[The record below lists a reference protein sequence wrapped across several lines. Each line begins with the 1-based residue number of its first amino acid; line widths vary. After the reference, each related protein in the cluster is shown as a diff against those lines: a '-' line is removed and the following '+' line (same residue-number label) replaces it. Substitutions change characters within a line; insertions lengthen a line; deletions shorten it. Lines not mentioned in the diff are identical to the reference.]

1 MRTRACALVLTMT
14 LLLLTVNTAA
24 AQTIDWDTA
33 AGQDLSAY
41 PAVTQLEEYIA
52 RVNDDLLQD
61 GAGQIAPCYEL
72 YPTFASLGLNDAELP
87 EHAEITVTMDD
98 GGIVSLVLRMD
109 STTSFA
115 QIGGALVHETSPNSI
130 SLESAVAAVQ
140 SYVTRVQTLNTG
152 GNAASFEETVSE
164 LQGSQTRIYGAYY
177 LNQYGDGVNWIQLT
191 IIFPQAGSE
200 GSGLLTV
207 ETTVPTEEPDN
218 STGEGDEISGYY
230 PYDGFQDNHLEVFPS
245 DTPEPDS
252 AAMEPW

>member
-1 MRTRACALVLTMT
+1 MRTRLCALLLMT
-14 LLLLTVNTAA
+14 LLLLTVNAA
-24 AQTIDWDTA
+24 ASQLIDWDTA

-41 PAVTQLEEYIA
+41 PAVTQLKEYVS
-52 RVNDDLLQD
+52 RVNDDLLQA

-72 YPTFASLGLNDAELP
+72 YPTFASLGLNSAELP

-109 STTSFA
+109 SMTSFA
-115 QIGGALVHETSPNSI
+115 QIGGALVHETSPDVI
-130 SLESAVAAVQ
+130 SLDSAVAAVQ
-140 SYVTRVQTLNTG
+140 SYVLRAQTLNDG

-177 LNQYGDGVNWIQLT
+177 LNQYGDGISWIQLT
-191 IIFPQAGSE
+191 IIFPLAGSE
-200 GSGLLTV
+200 GGLLTV
-207 ETTVPTEEPDN
+207 ETVVPTEEPDN

>member
-1 MRTRACALVLTMT
+1 MRTRICALLLM
-14 LLLLTVNTAA
+14 LLLLAVNAAA
-24 AQTIDWDTA
+24 AQSIDWDTA

-41 PAVTQLEEYIA
+41 PAVTQMKEYISHT
-52 RVNDDLLQD
+52 NEDLLKL
-61 GAGQIAPCYEL
+61 GTGQIAPCYEL

-87 EHAEITVTMDD
+87 EHAEITVTMDA

-109 STTSFA
+109 SMTSFA
-115 QIGGALVHETSPNSI
+115 EIGGALVHETSPDTI
-130 SLESAVAAVQ
+130 PLESAVAAVQ
-140 SYVTRVQTLNTG
+140 SYVIRAQTLNEG

-177 LNQYGDGVNWIQLT
+177 LNQYGDGINWIQLT

-200 GSGLLTV
+200 GGGLLTV
-207 ETTVPTEEPDN
+207 ETVVPTEEPDN

>member
-1 MRTRACALVLTMT
+1 MRTRLCALLLTMT
-14 LLLLTVNTAA
+14 LLLLTVTAA
-24 AQTIDWDTA
+24 ASQLIDWDAA

-41 PAVTQLEEYIA
+41 PAVTQLKEYVS
-52 RVNDDLLQD
+52 RVNDDLLQA
-61 GAGQIAPCYEL
+61 GAGQLAPCYEL
-72 YPTFASLGLNDAELP
+72 YPTFASLGLNSAELP
-87 EHAEITVTMDD
+87 EHAEITVTMND

-109 STTSFA
+109 STSSFA
-115 QIGGALVHETSPNSI
+115 QIGGALVHETSPDVI
-130 SLESAVAAVQ
+130 SLDSAVAAVQ
-140 SYVTRVQTLNTG
+140 SYVLRAQTLNDG

-177 LNQYGDGVNWIQLT
+177 LNQYGDGISWIQLT
-191 IIFPQAGSE
+191 IIFPLAGSE
-200 GSGLLTV
+200 GGLLTV
-207 ETTVPTEEPDN
+207 ETVVPTEEPDN